1 MMLVVVVVEPI
12 VANTGNQ
19 AQTFFATNQKLKI
32 SGRVY
37 EANSSAAL
45 WTQALNVT
53 INPGN
58 SIQVVVSFDVPPGTN
73 GGTLQLHDSVFS
85 GGVEVALS

>member
-1 MMLVVVVVEPI
+1 MNVT
-12 VANTGNQ
+12 NTGDH

-32 SGRVY
+32 GNKVFN
-37 EANSSAAL
+37 ADGTAAM
-45 WTQALNVT
+45 WTKAANVT

-58 SIQVVVSFDVPPGTN
+58 SIQVVVSFDVPPGAN

-85 GGVEVALS
+85 GGVDVVLS